1 MLIIKMDDGSLYNFN
16 LINKK
21 KGREW
26 NTYGKFKK

>member
-21 KGREW
+21 KGMKRDDRA
-26 NTYGKFKK
+26 